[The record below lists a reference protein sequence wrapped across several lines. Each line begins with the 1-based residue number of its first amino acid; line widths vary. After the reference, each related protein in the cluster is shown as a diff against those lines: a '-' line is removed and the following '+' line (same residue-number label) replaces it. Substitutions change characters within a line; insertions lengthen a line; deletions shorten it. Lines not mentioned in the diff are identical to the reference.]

1 MEKSE
6 SIKNLTLALIQ
17 FQRKMEPL
25 ELDAEVEVQTDKG
38 GKYKFKYATLE
49 NIIESTRPLLVECGL
64 ALIQTVGEG
73 GSVTTLLA
81 HQSGEWVQDT
91 VLIAPVKSSPQAI
104 GSSITYAKR
113 YSMAAILRV
122 IAESDED
129 GNIAEGNSVEVR
141 DLPKKEFPKN
151 EDNRPW
157 LSEKAFDA
165 AIEKLKTEE
174 VIAVDDV
181 GLLKPADFFLWL
193 QKTYRMKRVY
203 KEKLDYQLKLK
214 EYGSAEPT
222 EQPPY

>member
-17 FQRKMEPL
+17 FQRNMKPL
-25 ELDAEVEVQTDKG
+25 ELDAEVEVTTDKG
-38 GKYKFKYATLE
+38 GKYKFKYATLQ
-49 NIIESTRPLLVECGL
+49 NIIESTREPLADNSL
-64 ALIQTVGEG
+64 AIMQTVGEG

-81 HQSGEWVQDT
+81 HISGEWVQDT

-113 YSMAAILRV
+113 YSMAAILRI

-129 GNIAEGNSVEVR
+129 GNLAEGNSVEVR
-141 DLPKKEFPKN
+141 DLPKKEFPKKDD
-151 EDNRPW
+151 ERPW
-157 LSEKAFDA
+157 LTEKAFA
-165 AIEKLKTEE
+165 TALEKIKTEE
-174 VIAVDDV
+174 VIAVDGE

-203 KEKLDYQLKLK
+203 KEKLDYQLKIK
-214 EYGSAEPT
+214 QYGSTEPA